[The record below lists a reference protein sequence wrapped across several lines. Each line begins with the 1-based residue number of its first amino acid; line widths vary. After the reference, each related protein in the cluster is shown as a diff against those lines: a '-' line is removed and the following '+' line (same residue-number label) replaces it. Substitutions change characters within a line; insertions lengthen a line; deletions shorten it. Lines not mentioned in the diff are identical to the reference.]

1 MNTVATVMILLLA
14 AVVPVCAH
22 EKKLVGAVQLVIGW
36 GTEPAVTGSRNSID
50 VDITDTA
57 GKPVVD
63 PTTQLS
69 AQVRFGDQSVELPL
83 LPSGDRPGQYRAWL
97 LPTRAGT
104 YTFHVAGKIRGQAI
118 AITSTC
124 SSKTFDCVVDGS
136 DMQFPA
142 KDPSTAELADRVSR
156 SLPRAE
162 RAIDAATRAWWMALG
177 AIVLSA
183 GAIAVLL
190 VNARTVRNAAR
201 N

>member
-1 MNTVATVMILLLA
+1 MNAGATVMILLLA
-14 AVVPVCAH
+14 AAATVCAH
-22 EKKLVGAVQLVIGW
+22 EKKVVGAVQLVIGW
-36 GTEPAVTGSRNSID
+36 GTEPAITGSRNSID

-63 PTTQLS
+63 HTTQL
-69 AQVRFGDQSVELPL
+69 AVRVGFGDQSVELPL
-83 LPSGDRPGQYRAWL
+83 LSSGDRPGQYRAWL
-97 LPTRAGT
+97 VPTRAGT
-104 YTFHVAGKIRGQAI
+104 YTFHVAGKVRGQAI

-136 DMQFPA
+136 AMQFPA

-162 RAIDAATRAWWMALG
+162 RAINAATRAWWMALA
-177 AIVLSA
+177 AIVFSA
-183 GAIAVLL
+183 GAVAVLL
-190 VNARTVRNAAR
+190 VNARTRRNAAR